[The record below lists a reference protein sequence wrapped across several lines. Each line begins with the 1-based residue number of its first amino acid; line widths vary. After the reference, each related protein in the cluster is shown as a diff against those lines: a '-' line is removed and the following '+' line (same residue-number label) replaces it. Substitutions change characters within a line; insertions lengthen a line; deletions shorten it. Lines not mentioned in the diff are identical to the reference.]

1 MTANACTG
9 THSEQAVTG
18 AASHATEQ
26 WHQTDW
32 EHAHRIVR
40 RLQARIVKAH
50 QEGRWGKVKALQ
62 RLLTHSQSGRLLAV
76 KRVTENHGKSTPGVD
91 GIIWNTPDKKM
102 AAVHT
107 LRARGYHPQPLRR
120 VYIPKKNSKM
130 RKLGIPCM
138 RCRAMQALYLLALD
152 PIAECQADRN
162 SYGFRIARSPADA
175 IERCFGVLS
184 RKASA
189 QWILEGDIKACFDE
203 ISHDWLL
210 AHVPLEQTLL
220 RKWLKAGVMEHHALT
235 PTDEGTPQGGP
246 ISPALANLALDGL
259 EPLLNQRFPK
269 SHRGHNEK
277 VNYVRFADDFCITGA
292 SREVLEHEVKPL
304 VEAFLKERGLEL
316 SPEKTVIT
324 HIDDGFDFLG
334 QRVQK
339 YHGTMLIMP
348 SKKNTQALLERVRK
362 ITRGNKQA
370 TAGHLIA
377 LLNPLLRGW
386 ANYHR
391 HVVSKT
397 TFRRVDAAVFQ
408 ALWRWAR
415 RRHPRKGAR
424 WVRKKY
430 FCSTGTRHWVFFG
443 ELDSRHGRDRVHL
456 FWTIDTPIER
466 HVKIRERANPYDPAW
481 EEYFEQ
487 RLDLK
492 MVKDLHGRR
501 ALLALWLEQDGRC
514 PHCQQKIT
522 KETGWESHHLIWRS
536 RGGRETRENR
546 VLLHPN
552 CHRAVH
558 SQGLTVEKPCPPT
571 RAERE
576 A

>member
-1 MTANACTG
+1 MTANAHTD
-9 THSEQAVTG
+9 TRTEQAETG
-18 AASHATEQ
+18 AASRATEH

-32 EHAHRIVR
+32 EQAHRIVR

-76 KRVTENHGKSTPGVD
+76 KRVTENQGKHTPGVD
-91 GIIWNTPDKKM
+91 GIVWDTPEKKM

-120 VYIPKKNSKM
+120 VCIPKKNGKM

-152 PIAECQADRN
+152 PIAESQADRN
-162 SYGFRIARSPADA
+162 SYGFRPARSPADA
-175 IERCFGVLS
+175 ISQCFGVLS
-184 RKASA
+184 KRASA
-189 QWILEGDIKACFDE
+189 QWIFEGDIKACFDE

-210 AHVPLEQTLL
+210 SHIPMEQTLL
-220 RKWLKAGVMEHHALT
+220 RKWLKAGVMDRQT
-235 PTDEGTPQGGP
+235 FSPTEEGTPQGGI
-246 ISPALANLALDGL
+246 ISPVLANLTLDGL
-259 EPLLNQRFPK
+259 ERLLNQRFPK
-269 SHRGHNEK
+269 PKRGVNAK
-277 VNYVRFADDFCITGA
+277 VNFVRFADDFIISGA
-292 SREVLEHEVKPL
+292 SKEVLEGEVKPL

-324 HIDDGFDFLG
+324 HIEDGFDFLG

-339 YHGTMLIMP
+339 YHGTMLITP
-348 SKKNTQALLERVRK
+348 SKKNTQALLEKVRK
-362 ITRGNKQA
+362 IIRNNKQA

-377 LLNPLLRGW
+377 QLNPLLRGW

-391 HVVSKT
+391 HVVSKE
-397 TFRRVDAAVFQ
+397 TFRRVDTAVFQ

-415 RRHPRKGAR
+415 RRHPRKGAQ

-430 FCSTGTRHWVFFG
+430 FCSIGTRRWVFFG
-443 ELDSRHGRDRVHL
+443 ELESRQGRYRVHL
-456 FWTIDTPIER
+456 FWTKDTPIER
-466 HVKIRERANPYDPAW
+466 HVKIREGANPYDPAW

-492 MVKDLHGRR
+492 MVKTLQGRR
-501 ALLALWLEQDGRC
+501 ALLALWLEQQGLC

-536 RGGRETRENR
+536 QGGKDTRENR

-558 SQGLTVEKPCPPT
+558 SQGLTVEKPCPLT